1 MEEVAEL
8 IEVSLELL
16 VLREVDR
23 PLGRSISISIKYC
36 LEREIWL
43 V

>member
-1 MEEVAEL
+1 MKEVAEL
-8 IEVSLELL
+8 IKVPLELL
-16 VLREVDR
+16 VLRKDNH
-23 PLGRSISISIKYC
+23 PLDSSISISIEYC